1 MPQSGTRRFLPA
13 LNYPQIRF
21 EAGTFTERALR
32 SLYMAFM
39 EGRRRMQ
46 RTQTMLEASVQVG
59 PVGDRQF
66 VAPAKTVADAGV
78 LQLSKYVGGLLIVR
92 STDNVGV
99 FLLDTGTVTEL
110 HDPDGAFSVA
120 SGTSSKVNVYW
131 SSGNSRFEIQ
141 NNAGGSRDLNI
152 TYVGAA

>member
-1 MPQSGTRRFLPA
+1 MPQTGTRRFLPA

-21 EAGTFTERALR
+21 EAGTFTERAMR

-39 EGRRRMQ
+39 EWRRRSQ
-46 RTQTMLEASVQVG
+46 RTQNTLEASVRVG

-66 VAPAKTVADAGV
+66 VAPAKTVANAGV
-78 LQLSKYVGGLLIVR
+78 LQLTKYVGGLLIVR

-99 FLLDTGTVTEL
+99 FLLDTGTATAL
-110 HDPDGAFSVA
+110 HDPDSAFSVD

-131 SSGNSRFEIQ
+131 SSGTSRFEIQ
-141 NNAGGSRDLNI
+141 NNSGGSRDLNV

>member
-1 MPQSGTRRFLPA
+1 
-13 LNYPQIRF
+13 
-21 EAGTFTERALR
+21 
-32 SLYMAFM
+32 
-39 EGRRRMQ
+39 
-46 RTQTMLEASVQVG
+46 
-59 PVGDRQF
+59 VGDRQF

>member
-1 MPQSGTRRFLPA
+1 MAQSGTRRFLPA

-21 EAGTFTERALR
+21 EAGTFTERAMR

-39 EGRRRMQ
+39 EWRRRSQ
-46 RTQTMLEASVQVG
+46 RTQNTLETSVRVG

-66 VAPAKTVADAGV
+66 VAPAKTVANAGV
-78 LQLSKYVGGLLIVR
+78 LQLAKYVGGLLIVR

-99 FLLDTGTVTEL
+99 FLLDTGTVTSL
-110 HDPDGAFSVA
+110 HDPDSAFSVS

-131 SSGNSRFEIQ
+131 SSGNSQFEIQ
-141 NNAGGSRDLNI
+141 NNSGGSRDLNVA
-152 TYVGAA
+152 YVGAA